1 MKKLIALLLAVC
13 LIFAISACS
22 AQAPATDTP
31 ATEQPT
37 ETEQTQEPAK
47 EETPAAADAD
57 DSGLPAGPVEIELW
71 TDMSIDESILTNAIS
86 AFEAAYADKGYKVT
100 LNKFAGSQRSELISA
115 AKETNTL
122 PALLL
127 SAWFTTS
134 DYAHQGMIADITDIA
149 ETVKD
154 DMYSTAYDSTI
165 IDGKSYM
172 VGLYQSYFGFLYNAD
187 MLKAAGL
194 EEYVP
199 EDPNEVTVWTV
210 DDMEQA
216 ILPKLAEA
224 MQGTEKYPIGFFAA
238 DNQADTFMM
247 NWLTMLGGKLWDN
260 GVSVAGEDEKT
271 VAALDKMVSW
281 TNNGWTNSNVV
292 TKSGSEVGGEFK
304 NQVSA
309 LSSGQF
315 TNYTANLKAMENG
328 EIDTFD
334 MRIAAIPVQNGS
346 DDSCTMANY
355 VYGASVMN
363 NGNEDQM
370 AVAKEFIRW
379 LLNDSE
385 NLTAINANAIPCYKS
400 ITESLEADNPIY
412 EALAKVEPY
421 IWDFTGGVAGY
432 VSTRSLLFP
441 ELQAAFS
448 GDKTAAQALADY
460 SAGANEVIQEYM
472 ENSLILN

>member
-13 LIFAISACS
+13 LICMVSACG
-22 AQAPATDTP
+22 AKAPAAET
-31 ATEQPT
+31 PT
-37 ETEQTQEPAK
+37 EAKQASEPAK
-47 EETPAAADAD
+47 EETVAVTEAETNN
-57 DSGLPAGPVEIELW
+57 LPEGPVEIELW

-86 AFEAAYADKGYKVT
+86 AFESAYANKGYTIT

-134 DYAHQGMIADITDIA
+134 DYVHQGMIADITDIA

-154 DMYSTAYDSTI
+154 DMYGTAYDSTI

-199 EDPNEVTVWTV
+199 EDPNEVTIWTV
-210 DDMEQA
+210 EDMEQA
-216 ILPKLAEA
+216 ILPKLAET
-224 MQGTEKYPIGFFAA
+224 MKGTEKYPIGFFAA

-328 EIDTFD
+328 EIETFD
-334 MRIAAIPVQNGS
+334 MRIAAIPVQNGN
-346 DDSCTMANY
+346 DNTCTMANY

-385 NLTAINANAIPCYKS
+385 SLTAINANAIPCYKS
-400 ITESLEADNPIY
+400 ITEALEADKPIY
-412 EALAKVEPY
+412 AALAKVEPY